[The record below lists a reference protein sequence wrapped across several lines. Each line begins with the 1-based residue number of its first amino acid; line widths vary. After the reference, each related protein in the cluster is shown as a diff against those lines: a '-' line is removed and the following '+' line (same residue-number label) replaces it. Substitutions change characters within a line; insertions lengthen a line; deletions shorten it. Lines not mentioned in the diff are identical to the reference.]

1 MDMTKFMS
9 DQDPDY
15 QNVLSELQRLVESVP
30 HQVKEASGL
39 ASSKCSET
47 SGKFHEETHH
57 QGQSAKDHNQS
68 TMHGHSSSTQP
79 TRLVNTFSGTF
90 NSRGGKM
97 FQGNQFD
104 SQGGPMT
111 F

>member
-1 MDMTKFMS
+1 MDMTKFIS

-30 HQVKEASGL
+30 HQRKEASGL
-39 ASSKCSET
+39 AASKFSET
-47 SGKFHEETHH
+47 SGKSLEETHH
-57 QGQSAKDHNQS
+57 QGQSANDHDQS
-68 TMHGHSSSTQP
+68 TVQGNSSSTQP

-90 NSRGGKM
+90 NSGGGKM

-104 SQGGPMT
+104 SKGGSMN

>member
-30 HQVKEASGL
+30 HQRKEASGL
-39 ASSKCSET
+39 AASKFSET
-47 SGKFHEETHH
+47 SGKSLEETHH
-57 QGQSAKDHNQS
+57 QGQSANDHDQS
-68 TMHGHSSSTQP
+68 TVHGNSSSTQP

-90 NSRGGKM
+90 NSGGGKM

-104 SQGGPMT
+104 SKGGSMN